1 LVLASFLLIAL
12 ILALIIFEN
21 FLSTFPETFL
31 TILEILKSLALAALS
46 ALLIAALLAFGA
58 LRSCFLKAATF
69 F

>member
-31 TILEILKSLALAALS
+31 TILEILTSLALAALS

-58 LRSCFLKAATF
+58 LRSFFLKAATF